1 MDNPLEPLSWAAQAE
16 EDFALAQS
24 ALRRKI
30 PLTYGATFHAQ
41 QCIEKYFKAVLMAT
55 HVPFPKTH
63 DLVALSDLCLQV
75 GIILPVDMDDLER
88 LNAYSVLVRYPG
100 NRATVEEAQEAVHI
114 MRTLRRF
121 LRKHLGIE
129 K

>member
-1 MDNPLEPLSWAAQAE
+1 MDNPLDPLSWAAQAE

-30 PLTYGATFHAQ
+30 PLTYGANFHAQ
-41 QCIEKYFKAVLMAT
+41 QCIEKYFKAVLLT
-55 HVPFPKTH
+55 SHLPFPKTH
-63 DLVALSDLCLQV
+63 DLVALSDLCLQA
-75 GIILPVDMDDLER
+75 GILLPVDMDDLER

-100 NRATVEEAQEAVHI
+100 NRATVEEVQEAVQL

-121 LRKHLGIE
+121 LQKYLGIA

>member
-1 MDNPLEPLSWAAQAE
+1 LSSAVQAE

-24 ALRRKI
+24 ALRRKT

-41 QCIEKYFKAVLMAT
+41 QCIEKYFKAVLLAA
-55 HVPFPKTH
+55 HLPFPKTH
-63 DLVALSDLCLQV
+63 DLVALSDLCLQA
-75 GIILPVDMDDLER
+75 GILLPVVMDDLER

-100 NRATVEEAQEAVHI
+100 NRATVEEAQEAVQH

-121 LRKHLGIE
+121 LRKHLGIQ